1 MDNRSLTYEG
11 YNRFLMGN
19 HKRRRK
25 GWQTVKN
32 CKTLTER
39 LLLETRRLN
48 DYHDR
53 IQKGK

>member
-32 CKTLTER
+32 YYK
-39 LLLETRRLN
+39 LEIVM
-48 DYHDR
+48 Y
-53 IQKGK
+53 